1 MKIDPYITE
10 TLMRDLTGHDRSPAA
25 FLVYLFLFS
34 RTAAVRLKSLRMSHQ
49 GIADE
54 TGLSK
59 SAVQSALR
67 LLSRRK
73 LVRSV
78 RETVTAT
85 PEHFVLRPWVRR

>member
-1 MKIDPYITE
+1 MKIDEYVVDV
-10 TLMRDLTGHDRSPAA
+10 LMRDLTGHDRSPAA
-25 FLVYLFLFS
+25 FIVYLFLYS
-34 RTAAVRLKSLRMSHQ
+34 RTIAARAKSVRISHQ
-49 GIADE
+49 SIAGE

-73 LVRSV
+73 LVRSL

>member
-1 MKIDPYITE
+1 MKIDPYVIE
-10 TLMRDLTGHDRSPAA
+10 TLMRDLTGHDHSPAA
-25 FLVYLFLFS
+25 FIVYLFLFS
-34 RTAAVRLKSLRMSHQ
+34 RTIAVRAKALRISHQ

-59 SAVQSALR
+59 SAVQAALR

-73 LVRSV
+73 LIRSV

-85 PEHFVLRPWVRR
+85 PEHFVLRPWVRK